1 MGMAKLLQEVK
12 TEVAG
17 SKIVVKVRGKEF
29 EIADEKLAVA
39 ILSAFVIKED
49 IKRLEKTYQEYKSYI
64 VEEAKS
70 YLRDAQTV
78 TFIVP
83 IDDKN
88 KVECKVTF
96 GYEYVIPP
104 EYVEEVKA
112 ILGDKFEALVNVKT
126 EYKATKKLVEMAC
139 DADNRGELAK
149 YIEIKEKSPVVS
161 FAYE

>member
-12 TEVAG
+12 TEMVG
-17 SKIVVKVRGKEF
+17 GKIVVKIRGKEF
-29 EIADEKLAVA
+29 EIVDEKLAVA
-39 ILSAFVIKED
+39 ILSAFVTKED
-49 IKRLEKTYQEYKSYI
+49 MKRLEKVYQEYKSYI

-70 YLRDAQTV
+70 YLKGAQTV
-78 TFIVP
+78 SFIVP
-83 IDDKN
+83 IDEKD
-88 KVECKVTF
+88 KVECKVVF

-104 EYVEEVKA
+104 EHVEEVKA

-126 EYKATKKLVEMAC
+126 EYRATKKLVEMAC